1 MQRHIIETVIGV
13 LVLGVAAAFLW
24 FGYRTADV
32 GTAPGYTIGA
42 VFSKVAGLA
51 VGNDVR
57 INGIKVGTVTSR
69 TLDPKTYEAVVQMTV
84 DRAIRLPVDTVA
96 VVASEGP
103 LGGKYIELE
112 PGQAEELLAENGTI
126 RDTRSYRSLEDQV
139 GEIIFLATSQPGE
152 RRQP

>member
-1 MQRHIIETVIGV
+1 MHRHVLETITGI
-13 LVLGVAAAFLW
+13 LVLAVAAAFLW
-24 FGYRTADV
+24 FGYRTADI
-32 GTAPGYTIGA
+32 GTAPGYEVGA
-42 VFSKVAGLA
+42 VFTKVGGLA

-69 TLDPKTYEAVVQMTV
+69 ILDPKTFEAVVRMTV
-84 DRAIRLPVDTVA
+84 DRAIRLPEDTRA

-112 PGQAEELLAENGTI
+112 PGRSQTLLAENGMI

-139 GEIIFLATSQPGE
+139 GEIIFLATSKPGE
-152 RRQP
+152 RGPP